1 MGHHGRGYDFRR
13 GGHGDGF
20 NLHVLARMPRGLK
33 IGLVVAAVLVLLVGL
48 ALAGLVALVL
58 VKLVGGG
65 TPPAYMQDMLE
76 LERNNL
82 QPLLGFWKN
91 LQGVAGK

>member
-1 MGHHGRGYDFRR
+1 MGHHGRGYDLRR
-13 GGHGDGF
+13 SGPGHGF
-20 NLHVLARMPRGLK
+20 NLEVLARMPRGLK
-33 IGLVVAAVLVLLVGL
+33 IGLVVAAVLVSLVGL

-58 VKLVGGG
+58 VKLVAGG
-65 TPPAYMQDMLE
+65 TLPGYLQDMLE
-76 LERNNL
+76 LARNNL